1 MHTLR
6 CRGTVRDMKE
16 TRTPSAADQLR
27 QLMTESELTQREVAS
42 LAGVSI
48 KAVEGWLADPAAA
61 SHRAMAGRYLIMIE
75 ALLPRYLAARRRRK
89 A

>member
-1 MHTLR
+1 
-6 CRGTVRDMKE
+6 MKE
-16 TRTPSAADQLR
+16 IRAPSAADQLR